1 MFFGAGRPPR
11 RRRCRYV
18 ENQAPAAATGPLCR
32 LGSDRRHR
40 MRALTDQHLSKV
52 GHNGDIVVDGAEDN
66 LILAFAFGRY
76 YPPELRVEFR
86 CYTDS

>member
-1 MFFGAGRPPR
+1 
-11 RRRCRYV
+11 
-18 ENQAPAAATGPLCR
+18 
-32 LGSDRRHR
+32 